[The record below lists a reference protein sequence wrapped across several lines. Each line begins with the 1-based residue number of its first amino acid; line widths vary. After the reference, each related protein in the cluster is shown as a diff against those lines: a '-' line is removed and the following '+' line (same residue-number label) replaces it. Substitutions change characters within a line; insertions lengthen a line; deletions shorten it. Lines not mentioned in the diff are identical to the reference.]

1 MANFEYG
8 QKEMEHLCRRDK
20 RLGKAIE
27 RLGPLECEVSPDLFP
42 TLINSIVAQQISG
55 KAAET
60 VWGRVKERFIEITPK
75 RLAEVQVEEI
85 QACGMSMRKATY
97 VKGIA
102 EACANGELDLDGL
115 KSLPDQEV
123 VAKLSALRGIGAW
136 TAEMILIF
144 SLQRPDV
151 VSWNDLA
158 IRRGMMT
165 LYGLD
170 QLTRER
176 FDQHRKRYSPYGS
189 VASLYLWEISHEPT
203 VQKA

>member
-8 QKEMEHLCRRDK
+8 QKEKEHLRRRDK
-20 RLGKAIE
+20 RLGKAID

-60 VWGRVKERFIEITPK
+60 VWGRVKERFIEITPQ
-75 RLAEVQVEEI
+75 RLAAVQVEEI

-97 VKGIA
+97 IKGMA
-102 EACANGELDLDGL
+102 EACAKGDLDLDGL
-115 KSLPDQEV
+115 KLLPDQEV
-123 VAKLSALRGIGAW
+123 VARLSALRGIGAW

-158 IRRGMMT
+158 IRRGMMI

-170 QLTRER
+170 QLTRDR

-203 VQKA
+203 E

>member
-8 QKEMEHLCRRDK
+8 QKEMEHLRRRDK
-20 RLGKAIE
+20 RLGKAID
-27 RLGPLECEVSPDLFP
+27 RLGLLECKVSPDLFP
-42 TLINSIVAQQISG
+42 TLINSVVAQQISG

-60 VWGRVKERFIEITPK
+60 VWGRVKERFIEITPQ
-75 RLAEVQVEEI
+75 RLAEVQVEDI

-102 EACANGELDLDGL
+102 EACAKGELDLDGIR
-115 KSLPDQEV
+115 SLPDPEV
-123 VAKLSALRGIGAW
+123 VARLSALRGIGAW

-158 IRRGMMT
+158 IRRGIMT
-165 LYGLD
+165 LYELD
-170 QLTRER
+170 QLSRDQ
-176 FDQHRKRYSPYGS
+176 FDIYRKRYSPYGS
-189 VASLYLWEISHEPT
+189 VASLYLWEISHERT
-203 VQKA
+203 E